1 MRSRVLA
8 AAVAAAAARVRETE
22 RLMRRTLRH
31 RIAAHADWVKLT
43 RQGCMHRCRRHVDTQ
58 STDAD
63 GAGTEARAELVQR
76 QEYLDTTNAK
86 NIPNIFNLIGRRSKR
101 L

>member
-43 RQGCMHRCRRHVDTQ
+43 HQGCMHRCRRHVDTQ

-63 GAGTEARAELVQR
+63 GAQRHVHRSVRTNGTLNVVALGLVMYC
-76 QEYLDTTNAK
+76 E
-86 NIPNIFNLIGRRSKR
+86 
-101 L
+101 